1 MWYLVFS
8 ILCSVCVGIV
18 LKITKRYALNIVQII
33 AWNYLTALLLA
44 YFFYQPN
51 LEIAHSNSTLFLLL
65 SLSILLPSVF
75 LIQNTSIQQVGIV
88 KTDVAQRLSLFIPI
102 LAAYFIFEESFSTL
116 KIAGILIGFSAI
128 FFTLNKKTEA
138 NQQGTNWHYPILVL
152 LGFGSI
158 DTLFKKVSSSL
169 QMPFTTA
176 LFFIFLGALLVT
188 VIFLIFRSIS
198 QNDKIQW
205 KNCFW
210 GIGIGLLNFGNILCY
225 LKAHKALSDQP
236 STVFA
241 SMNMGVIILGSLVGT
256 ILFKEKLSRWNY
268 FGILL
273 AILSICFI
281 TLSQVINA

>member
-188 VIFLIFRSIS
+188 VIFLIFRSIF

-205 KNCFW
+205 KNFFW